1 MLSFAFFCL
10 QKERLFFHDDLI
22 LGVVQSK
29 PDQLIAGAICFSGK
43 IIVEIDDGLVYA
55 NRKCNRFGELF
66 NSEFIHY
73 YHPNTIMR

>member
-29 PDQLIAGAICFSGK
+29 PDQLIAEAICFSGK
-43 IIVEIDDGLVYA
+43 IIVEIDD
-55 NRKCNRFGELF
+55 
-66 NSEFIHY
+66 
-73 YHPNTIMR
+73 